1 MFDPKIP
8 STTNMDN
15 SPPVYQASVPPYQ
28 STPQYC
34 LQPVPNV
41 TSQAIS
47 AIATPC
53 HPTVIYN
60 QPVPVCVVE
69 TGTCQYGGRLVDS
82 PSLTIC
88 PSCHENVTTRVSFNS
103 GLFTWLLCVA
113 IMFFGFVAGCCLIP
127 FCINATKDV
136 DHFCPRCDC
145 RIFKYKRL

>member
-8 STTNMDN
+8 STTNMD
-15 SPPVYQASVPPYQ
+15 Q
-28 STPQYC
+28 TP
-34 LQPVPNV
+34 
-41 TSQAIS
+41 AIS
-47 AIATPC
+47 TIATPGQQ
-53 HPTVIYN
+53 TVIYK

-69 TGTCQYGGRLVDS
+69 TGTCQYEGSCFHIPCTDWTYSCLLWGGRLVDS

-88 PSCHENVTTRVSFNS
+88 PSCRENVTTRVSFNS
-103 GLFTWLLCVA
+103 GRFTWLLCVA
-113 IMFFGFVAGCCLIP
+113 IMFFGFAAGCCLIP

>member
-41 TSQAIS
+41 TSQ
-47 AIATPC
+47 
-53 HPTVIYN
+53 
-60 QPVPVCVVE
+60 
-69 TGTCQYGGRLVDS
+69 GGRLVDS